1 MNIETRKISLA
12 QWVLS
17 LQKEDVLKKLEEIAS
32 SLKSSNDI
40 HIPEWQ
46 INETRRRIKLM
57 EENPE
62 ELVDFDQ
69 ALKDI
74 EKEL

>member
-17 LQKEDVLKKLEEIAS
+17 LQKEDVLKKLEEIDF

-46 INETRRRIKLM
+46 IEETRRRIKLM
-57 EENPE
+57 DENPD

>member
-17 LQKEDVLKKLEEIAS
+17 LQKEDVLKKLEEIAF

-46 INETRRRIKLM
+46 IEETRRRIKLM
-57 EENPE
+57 DENPD